1 MNDKFIL
8 LTTTEEKPVIIGISN
23 ISLIEIHEPEKG
35 TNGTVITLNF
45 ARNRDMWPKAIEVKE
60 SFDEIKN
67 MLGL

>member
-8 LTTTEEKPVIIGISN
+8 LTTTEDKSVIIGISN
-23 ISLIEIHEPEKG
+23 ISSIETNDEKG
-35 TNGTVITLNF
+35 NNGTVITLNF
-45 ARNRDMWPKAIEVKE
+45 ARNRDLWPKAFEVKE